1 MRLPPYIDWEVAR
14 LVTARLATQT
24 EILTQWT
31 LEDVWD
37 HHAILDARE
46 IASRKK

>member
-1 MRLPPYIDWEVAR
+1 VRLPGYIDWEIAR
-14 LVTARLATQT
+14 LVSARIATQT

-37 HHAILDARE
+37 HHRILDARE
-46 IASRKK
+46 TASSRT